1 MVNVT
6 NLRIWQNGEK
16 PVEIHEISGFMGI
29 LEKYFLNLQSDPFY
43 RPVVAGSVFRIC
55 RNLKKIPAFSSQSQ
69 KIENFFVKFIACLKF
84 VILHIGSPPMP
95 TG

>member
-6 NLRIWQNGEK
+6 NLRILQNGEK